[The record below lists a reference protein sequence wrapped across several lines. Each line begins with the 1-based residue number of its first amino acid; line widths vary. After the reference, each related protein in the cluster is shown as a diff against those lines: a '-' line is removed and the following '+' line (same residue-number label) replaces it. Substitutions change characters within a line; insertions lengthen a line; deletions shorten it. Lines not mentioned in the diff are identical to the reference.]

1 MNSKRQS
8 NIFRF
13 KKFSVH
19 HDQVALKVGTDAV
32 LLGAWA
38 NVDGAKSIL
47 DVGTGSGVIALMLA
61 QRTEEDVMIEGIE
74 IEETDATQAKQN
86 VSQSPW
92 PYKVVIH
99 RGAVQEFASAHKY
112 DLIVCNPPYFEKSL
126 LPPSA
131 NRAQARHAQS
141 LSADE
146 LIEHSIRLL
155 NQNGRL
161 SVILPT
167 AEGNVF
173 KAKAS
178 SRLHLLRETAF
189 FSRKEK
195 PQERWLLE
203 FGYVANKT
211 TRNQLVL
218 YDSNDKKT
226 EEYINLTEDF
236 YL

>member
-1 MNSKRQS
+1 MR
-8 NIFRF
+8 
-13 KKFSVH
+13 

-32 LLGAWA
+32 LLGAWT

-61 QRTEEDVMIEGIE
+61 QRTKEDIMIEGIE
-74 IEETDATQAKQN
+74 IEAVDAAQAKEN
-86 VSQSPW
+86 VLQSPW
-92 PYKVVIH
+92 PKKVAIYH
-99 RGAVQEFASAHKY
+99 KAIQDFTPTHKY
-112 DLIVCNPPYFEKSL
+112 DLIVCNPPYFESSL
-126 LPPSA
+126 LPPHA

-141 LSADE
+141 LSADA

-155 NQNGRL
+155 DQNGRL

-167 AEGNVF
+167 TEGNIF
-173 KAKAS
+173 KSKAS

-203 FGYVANKT
+203 FSRIEHKSI
-211 TRNQLVL
+211 RDQLIL
-218 YDSNDKKT
+218 YDFNDKKT
-226 EEYINLTEDF
+226 DAYINLTKDF